1 MKPLET
7 SRFMK
12 KKAARLSSLED
23 CSDETA
29 VQCRE
34 KIKKLKSDYRKT
46 KDSNNRSGRGRTI
59 CAFLNHLSPGVCTS
73 HFRVHGAELFT
84 QLY

>member
-59 CAFLNHLSPGVCTS
+59 CAF
-73 HFRVHGAELFT
+73 
-84 QLY
+84 